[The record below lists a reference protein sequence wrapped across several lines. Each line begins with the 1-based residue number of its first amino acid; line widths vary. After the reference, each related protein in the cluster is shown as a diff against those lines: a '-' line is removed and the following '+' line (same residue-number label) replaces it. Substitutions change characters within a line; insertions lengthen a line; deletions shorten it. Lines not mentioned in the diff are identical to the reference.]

1 MQKIAEKLVEKHW
14 EKRIIEICQIVIE
27 SEFNNI
33 IFELQ
38 QAVNDKGIFVKLAKE
53 KVTNRVKEIIYPILN
68 ANYDLILMNLKS
80 FGENPT
86 ADIYKDLI
94 KAFNEYMNWVISDSI
109 DFFVKKSYVLNL
121 MISKENNKCL
131 KKYL

>member
-14 EKRIIEICQIVIE
+14 EKRIIEICQLIIE
-27 SEFNNI
+27 NEFNNI
-33 IFELQ
+33 ILELQ
-38 QAVNDKGIFVKLAKE
+38 QNVNDKGIFIKLAKE
-53 KVTNRVKEIIYPILN
+53 KVVNRVKEIIYPILN

-109 DFFVKKSYVLNL
+109 DFFVKEELCIKFND
-121 MISKENNKCL
+121 MKGI
-131 KKYL
+131 